1 MFIETMRRTGM
12 ILLLLAVLIAG
23 YGADATDNAQD
34 APGGGSRPKGRSPI
48 ELHLKLKPSPRIVQE
63 ILLPDVTSFVA
74 SQKADVPK
82 WTIHLPD
89 NTPIDTA
96 IVLFK
101 QFQNAG
107 CSNLAVYA
115 EDARG
120 DWPKRDIGVEVG
132 PNDPVR
138 IVTEFAQAYSERLNA
153 FRDRD
158 FPPPQSL
165 FVATSELSE
174 LGDVLPLLLAVS
186 KRKHVRLQ
194 ETGGT
199 DGMAAQRYVD
209 VLEHLKKMGVTSV
222 SFYGVYLE

>member
-1 MFIETMRRTGM
+1 MLNETMRRTGVLF
-12 ILLLLAVLIAG
+12 LLFAVPIAG
-23 YGADATDNAQD
+23 YGAGAAENASD
-34 APGGGSRPKGRSPI
+34 APAGSGPKGRAPVV
-48 ELHLKLKPSPRIVQE
+48 LHFKLEPSPRVVQE

-74 SQKADVPK
+74 SQKGDVPK

-89 NTPIDTA
+89 GIPIDTA

-132 PNDPVR
+132 PNGPVR
-138 IVTEFAQAYSERLNA
+138 IVTEFSREYSEKLNA
-153 FRDRD
+153 FRDKD

-165 FVATSELSE
+165 FVATCTLSE
-174 LGDVLPLLLAVS
+174 LGDVLPLLLAMS
-186 KRKHVRLQ
+186 KQKHVRLQ
-194 ETGGT
+194 EIGGT
-199 DGMAAQRYVD
+199 HGMPAPRYVN
-209 VLEHLKKMGVTSV
+209 VLEHLKKLGVKSV
-222 SFYGVYLE
+222 SFFGVHLE